1 MKRKEVTV
9 VFEWINEETLIEQIE
24 KLKSLLLEGK
34 EFYENVEKTKTNQ
47 KVLLQFKQQYQ
58 KLRSF
63 KVIDSNEIIIKSNV

>member
-1 MKRKEVTV
+1 MKRKEVTA

-34 EFYENVEKTKTNQ
+34 EFYENVEKTKSNQ

>member
-1 MKRKEVTV
+1 MKRKEVTA
-9 VFEWINEETLIEQIE
+9 VFEWINEESLIDQIE
-24 KLKSLLLEGK
+24 KLKSLLIEGR
-34 EFYENVEKTKTNQ
+34 EFYENVENTKTNQ

>member
-1 MKRKEVTV
+1 MKRKEVTA

-34 EFYENVEKTKTNQ
+34 EFYENVESTKTNQ

-63 KVIDSNEIIIKSNV
+63 KVIDSNEIIIKSKV

>member
-1 MKRKEVTV
+1 MKRKEVTA

-24 KLKSLLLEGK
+24 KLKLLLLEGK
-34 EFYENVEKTKTNQ
+34 EFYENVEKTKTTQ

>member
-1 MKRKEVTV
+1 MKRKEVTA
-9 VFEWINEETLIEQIE
+9 VFEWINEESLIDQIE
-24 KLKSLLLEGK
+24 KLKSLLIEGR

>member
-1 MKRKEVTV
+1 MKRKEVTA

-63 KVIDSNEIIIKSNV
+63 KVIDSNEIIIKSNI

>member
-1 MKRKEVTV
+1 MKRKEVTA

-24 KLKSLLLEGK
+24 KLKLLLLEGR
-34 EFYENVEKTKTNQ
+34 EFYENVENTKTNQ

>member
-1 MKRKEVTV
+1 MKRKEVTA
-9 VFEWINEETLIEQIE
+9 VFEWINEESLIDQIE
-24 KLKSLLLEGK
+24 KLKSLLIEGK
-34 EFYENVEKTKTNQ
+34 EFYENVENTKTNQ

>member
-1 MKRKEVTV
+1 MKRKEVTA
-9 VFEWINEETLIEQIE
+9 VFEWISEETLIEQIE
-24 KLKSLLLEGK
+24 KLKLLLLEGK

-47 KVLLQFKQQYQ
+47 KVLLQFKQQYE

>member
-34 EFYENVEKTKTNQ
+34 EFYENVEKTKSNQ